1 MFAGCSLSD
10 RSLPRHKIKSL
21 SGELRRYSPVIRIAA
36 AVSLPMAVPREPDQ
50 KEDAMKLTAARVDRT
65 LSQFEAMPLPEDH
78 PAIAQLNQ
86 LFGEHTFFLTVSGL
100 HVVEPAE
107 TPDEAD
113 PTGQVVKL
121 ASWGDSNRTSLVP
134 HEPEPT
140 EVVVVLGDT
149 E

>member
-1 MFAGCSLSD
+1 
-10 RSLPRHKIKSL
+10 
-21 SGELRRYSPVIRIAA
+21 
-36 AVSLPMAVPREPDQ
+36 
-50 KEDAMKLTAARVDRT
+50 MKLSAAHVDRT

-100 HVVEPAE
+100 HVVEPTE
-107 TPDEAD
+107 TPKEGDAA
-113 PTGQVVKL
+113 GQVVKL
-121 ASWGDSNRTSLVP
+121 ASWSDPNRTSLVP

-140 EVVVVLGDT
+140 EVVVDLGAT

>member
-1 MFAGCSLSD
+1 
-10 RSLPRHKIKSL
+10 
-21 SGELRRYSPVIRIAA
+21 
-36 AVSLPMAVPREPDQ
+36 
-50 KEDAMKLTAARVDRT
+50 MKLTAARVDRT

-100 HVVEPAE
+100 HVVEPAATAE
-107 TPDEAD
+107 EGDE
-113 PTGQVVKL
+113 TGQVVKL
-121 ASWGDSNRTSLVP
+121 ASWSDPNRTSLVP

-140 EVVVVLGDT
+140 EVVVELGAT

>member
-1 MFAGCSLSD
+1 
-10 RSLPRHKIKSL
+10 
-21 SGELRRYSPVIRIAA
+21 
-36 AVSLPMAVPREPDQ
+36 
-50 KEDAMKLTAARVDRT
+50 MKLSAERVDRT

-78 PAIAQLNQ
+78 PAMAQLNQ

-100 HVVEPAE
+100 HVVEPTEPPAAGE
-107 TPDEAD
+107 

-121 ASWGDSNRTSLVP
+121 ASWSDGNRTSLVP

-140 EVVVVLGDT
+140 EVVVDLGVTDGLSG